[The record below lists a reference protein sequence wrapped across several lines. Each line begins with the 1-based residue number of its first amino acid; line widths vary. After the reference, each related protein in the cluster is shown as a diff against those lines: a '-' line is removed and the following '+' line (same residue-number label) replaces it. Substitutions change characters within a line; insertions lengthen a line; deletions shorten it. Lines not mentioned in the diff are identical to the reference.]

1 MASSP
6 VMSSKGQLVIPA
18 KLREELGLK
27 AGVRVVFKKHGK
39 GLLMESG
46 AYEAMLALRGKY
58 AGLGLEE
65 SFAEYRREERELEDR
80 KQKALDEELRPDASA
95 AVRYLTNGIGE
106 EKVDALIHRSQK
118 HEVHLLICVV
128 NWGEALYVLA
138 GMAGLGKAQTADLKT
153 MSAFVELV
161 AVDEALAE
169 SAATVKFHY
178 KLGYADC
185 FAASLR
191 CA

>member
-1 MASSP
+1 MKNY
-6 VMSSKGQLVIPA
+6 VL
-18 KLREELGLK
+18 
-27 AGVRVVFKKHGK
+27 
-39 GLLMESG
+39 
-46 AYEAMLALRGKY
+46 
-58 AGLGLEE
+58 
-65 SFAEYRREERELEDR
+65 
-80 KQKALDEELRPDASA
+80 DASA

-138 GMAGLGKAQTADLKT
+138 GMAGLGKATADLKT

-185 FAASLR
+185 FAASLAMR
-191 CA
+191 MKATLVTSDPDFAKLGKQLRVLALPRHST

>member
-1 MASSP
+1 MKNY
-6 VMSSKGQLVIPA
+6 VL
-18 KLREELGLK
+18 
-27 AGVRVVFKKHGK
+27 
-39 GLLMESG
+39 
-46 AYEAMLALRGKY
+46 
-58 AGLGLEE
+58 
-65 SFAEYRREERELEDR
+65 
-80 KQKALDEELRPDASA
+80 DASA

-138 GMAGLGKAQTADLKT
+138 GMAGLGKATADLKT

-169 SAATVKFHY
+169 SAACLLYTSINKSLVANGAT
-178 KLGYADC
+178 LVTE
-185 FAASLR
+185 AAWNAELSLIHISCSMAVPESVVESEGFR
-191 CA
+191 GQPRTEDSLAVAFRHAAGDLMVRVWEQECRQEQ

>member
-1 MASSP
+1 MKNY
-6 VMSSKGQLVIPA
+6 VL
-18 KLREELGLK
+18 
-27 AGVRVVFKKHGK
+27 
-39 GLLMESG
+39 
-46 AYEAMLALRGKY
+46 
-58 AGLGLEE
+58 
-65 SFAEYRREERELEDR
+65 
-80 KQKALDEELRPDASA
+80 DASA

-138 GMAGLGKAQTADLKT
+138 GMAGLGKATADLKT

-185 FAASLR
+185 FAASLAMR
-191 CA
+191 MNATLVTSDPDFAKLGKQLRVLALPRHST

>member
-1 MASSP
+1 MKNY
-6 VMSSKGQLVIPA
+6 VL
-18 KLREELGLK
+18 
-27 AGVRVVFKKHGK
+27 
-39 GLLMESG
+39 
-46 AYEAMLALRGKY
+46 
-58 AGLGLEE
+58 
-65 SFAEYRREERELEDR
+65 
-80 KQKALDEELRPDASA
+80 DASA

-138 GMAGLGKAQTADLKT
+138 GMAGLGKATADLKT

-169 SAATVKFHY
+169 SATTVKFHY

-185 FAASLR
+185 FAASLAMR
-191 CA
+191 MKATLVTSDPDFAKLGKQLRVLALPRHST